1 MRNSRVARRSIQEG
15 FQMSERIERR
25 LWLAASPEE
34 VWDVVTG
41 ADWLADEVTFELRPG
56 GDASFRSSNKVKSG
70 WVEEACDPAR
80 STDGSGRLAFWWAT
94 DGEPATRVEVTLEP
108 ARGWDGPEGTRLRI
122 VESRPLDVLDL
133 IATPLPRTGG
143 ATYGPAL
150 LAA

>member
-1 MRNSRVARRSIQEG
+1 
-15 FQMSERIERR
+15 MSERIERR

-41 ADWLADEVTFELRPG
+41 ADWLAEDVTLDLRPG
-56 GDASFRSSNKVKSG
+56 GDAAFRSGDELKGG
-70 WVEEACDPAR
+70 WVEEACSPAW
-80 STDGSGRLAFWWAT
+80 SPDGAGRLAFWWAT

-133 IATPLPRTGG
+133 IGTPLPGTGG
-143 ATYGPAL
+143 VNYGPAL
-150 LAA
+150 IAA